1 MEAILLKKK
10 LYSYVTALLLAVTAL
25 LFYPSQSHALSGNEA
40 SYFYWL
46 QSGKPSYQS
55 TSYGSWTSHKGS
67 IVGPGTMKKGYSTKS
82 TFSITG
88 SAGIPV
94 KAVEV
99 GLEAGFTKENTLST
113 SVSRSIPK
121 GKTGVFQTRYQY
133 KTYKVKMVQWIS
145 IDGRKSKT
153 GKTKY
158 VTVKKR
164 TDVQGRIILK

>member
-1 MEAILLKKK
+1 MKKK
-10 LYSYVTALLLAVTAL
+10 LYSYITACLLTIMAC
-25 LFYPSQSHALSGNEA
+25 LFYPSQSQALSGNEA

-94 KAVEV
+94 KTVEV
-99 GLEAGFTKENTLST
+99 GLESGFTKETTLST

-121 GKTGVFQTRYQY
+121 GKTGIFQTRYQY
-133 KTYKVKMVQWIS
+133 KTYKVKMVQWVS